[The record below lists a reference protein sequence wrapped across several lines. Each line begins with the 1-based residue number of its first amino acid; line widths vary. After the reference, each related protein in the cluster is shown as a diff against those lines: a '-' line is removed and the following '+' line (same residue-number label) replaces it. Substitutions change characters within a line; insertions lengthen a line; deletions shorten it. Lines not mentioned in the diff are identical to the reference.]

1 MKHLTNDRPDSM
13 HAEWVISNV
22 CNYTCNYCDPKLYG
36 GSSGWPDLQK
46 SLDFW
51 QYIHTDVNP
60 NAKMLTLS
68 GGEPT
73 IWPKLSE
80 FFNRLDPSYKKAIV
94 TNGSRTLRW
103 WQKFI
108 DTTEMD
114 QIAISVHLEFA
125 DIDHIKE
132 VIRIIGPHCRVT
144 VLIMLDENLVQKG
157 RQFAQVIA
165 DAKLY
170 CKVVIKPVTRRYVNE
185 VKTRGLNEAQSYDQ
199 DTINWI
205 RDFDYNLDAPIL
217 KTRKRTTAVNIVI
230 DGKDYNVFHM
240 NDMIANNQHKFQ
252 GWRCHAGKH
261 RLVVWHDG
269 NVYGAQCSTAK
280 RNLLGNVAN
289 GKLDR
294 KIEPLICDTE
304 FCSCVPDI
312 RIPKE
317 RIDV

>member
-13 HAEWVISNV
+13 HAEWVLSNV

-36 GSSGWPDLQK
+36 GSSGWPDLEK

-103 WQKFI
+103 WRRFI
-108 DTTEMD
+108 DNTPLT
-114 QIAISVHLEFA
+114 QIAISVHLEYA
-125 DIDHIKE
+125 DVDHIKE

-144 VLIMLDENLVQKG
+144 VLMMLDENSVTKG
-157 RQFAQVIA
+157 RHFAETLSNE
-165 DAKLY
+165 DLY
-170 CKVVIKPVTRRYVNE
+170 CKIVVKPITRRWNGINEACTYDNE
-185 VKTRGLNEAQSYDQ
+185 VLDWIKT
-199 DTINWI
+199 
-205 RDFDYNLDAPIL
+205 FDYDKNSPAVKDE
-217 KTRKRTTAVNIVI
+217 TRTTAVNILI
-230 DGKDYNVFHM
+230 DGEEKPVFYM
-240 NDMIANNQHKFQ
+240 YEMISKNMHKFR
-252 GWRCHAGKH
+252 GWKCYAGTH

-269 NVYGAQCSTAK
+269 NVYGAQCTTAK
-280 RNLLGNVAN
+280 RNKLGNIAN
-289 GKLDR
+289 GKLDK

-304 FCSCVPDI
+304 FCACVPDI

-317 RIDV
+317 AV

>member
-13 HAEWVISNV
+13 HAEWVLSNV

-36 GSSGWPDLQK
+36 GSSGWPDLEK

-103 WQKFI
+103 WRKFI
-108 DTTEMD
+108 DNTPLT
-114 QIAISVHLEFA
+114 QIAISVHLEYA
-125 DIDHIKE
+125 DVDHIKE

-144 VLIMLDENLVQKG
+144 VLMMLDENSVKKG
-157 RQFAQVIA
+157 RHFAEILSNE
-165 DAKLY
+165 DLY
-170 CKVVIKPVTRRYVNE
+170 CKIVVKPITRRWNGNNEACTYDNE
-185 VKTRGLNEAQSYDQ
+185 VLDWIKT
-199 DTINWI
+199 
-205 RDFDYNLDAPIL
+205 FDYDKNSPAVKDE
-217 KTRKRTTAVNIVI
+217 TRTTAVNILI
-230 DGKDYNVFHM
+230 DGEEKPVFYM
-240 NDMIANNQHKFQ
+240 YEMISKNMHKFR
-252 GWRCHAGKH
+252 GWKCYAGTH

-269 NVYGAQCSTAK
+269 NVYGAQCTTAK
-280 RNLLGNVAN
+280 RNKLGNIAN
-289 GKLDR
+289 GKLDK

-304 FCSCVPDI
+304 FCACVPDI

-317 RIDV
+317 AV

>member
-103 WQKFI
+103 WRRFI
-108 DTTEMD
+108 DNTPLT

-125 DIDHIKE
+125 DVNHIKE
-132 VIRIIGPHCRVT
+132 VIKIIGPHCRVT
-144 VLIMLDENLVQKG
+144 VLMMLDENSVKKG
-157 RQFAQVIA
+157 RHFAEILSNE
-165 DAKLY
+165 DLY
-170 CKVVIKPVTRRYVNE
+170 CKIVVKPITRRWNGNNEACTYDNE
-185 VKTRGLNEAQSYDQ
+185 VLDWIKT
-199 DTINWI
+199 
-205 RDFDYNLDAPIL
+205 FDYDKNSPAVKDE
-217 KTRKRTTAVNIVI
+217 TRTTAVNILI
-230 DGKDYNVFHM
+230 DGEEKPVFYM
-240 NDMIANNQHKFQ
+240 YEMISKNMHKFR
-252 GWRCHAGKH
+252 GWKCYAGTH

-269 NVYGAQCSTAK
+269 NVYGAQCTTAK
-280 RNLLGNVAN
+280 RNKLGNIAN
-289 GKLDR
+289 GKLDK

-304 FCSCVPDI
+304 FCACVPDI

-317 RIDV
+317 AV

>member
-13 HAEWVISNV
+13 HAEWVLSNV

-36 GSSGWPDLQK
+36 GSSGWPDLEK

-103 WQKFI
+103 WRRFI
-108 DTTEMD
+108 DNTPLT

-125 DIDHIKE
+125 DVNHIKE
-132 VIRIIGPHCRVT
+132 VIKIIGPHCRVT
-144 VLIMLDENLVQKG
+144 VLMMLDENSVKKG
-157 RQFAQVIA
+157 RHFAEILSNE
-165 DAKLY
+165 DLY
-170 CKVVIKPVTRRYVNE
+170 CKIVVKPITRRWNGNNEACTYDNE
-185 VKTRGLNEAQSYDQ
+185 VLDWIKT
-199 DTINWI
+199 
-205 RDFDYNLDAPIL
+205 FDYDKNSPAVKDE
-217 KTRKRTTAVNIVI
+217 TRTTAVNILI
-230 DGKDYNVFHM
+230 DGEEKPVFYM
-240 NDMIANNQHKFQ
+240 YEMISKNMHKFR
-252 GWRCHAGKH
+252 GWKCYAGTH

-269 NVYGAQCSTAK
+269 NVYGAQCTTAK
-280 RNLLGNVAN
+280 RNKLGNIAN
-289 GKLDR
+289 GKLDK

-304 FCSCVPDI
+304 FCACVPDI

-317 RIDV
+317 AV

>member
-103 WQKFI
+103 WRKFI
-108 DTTEMD
+108 DNTQMT

-125 DIDHIKE
+125 DVNHIKE
-132 VIRIIGPHCRVT
+132 VI
-144 VLIMLDENLVQKG
+144 K
-157 RQFAQVIA
+157 
-165 DAKLY
+165 
-170 CKVVIKPVTRRYVNE
+170 
-185 VKTRGLNEAQSYDQ
+185 
-199 DTINWI
+199 
-205 RDFDYNLDAPIL
+205 
-217 KTRKRTTAVNIVI
+217 IVSHS
-230 DGKDYNVFHM
+230 N
-240 NDMIANNQHKFQ
+240 
-252 GWRCHAGKH
+252 
-261 RLVVWHDG
+261 
-269 NVYGAQCSTAK
+269 
-280 RNLLGNVAN
+280 
-289 GKLDR
+289 
-294 KIEPLICDTE
+294 
-304 FCSCVPDI
+304 
-312 RIPKE
+312 
-317 RIDV
+317 

>member
-13 HAEWVISNV
+13 HAEWVLSNV

-36 GSSGWPDLQK
+36 GSSGWPDLEK

-103 WQKFI
+103 WRRFI
-108 DTTEMD
+108 DNTPLT
-114 QIAISVHLEFA
+114 QIAISVHLEYA
-125 DIDHIKE
+125 DVDHIKE

-144 VLIMLDENLVQKG
+144 VLMMLDENSVKKG
-157 RQFAQVIA
+157 RHFAEILSNE
-165 DAKLY
+165 DLY
-170 CKVVIKPVTRRYVNE
+170 CKIVVKPITRRWNGNNEACTYDNE
-185 VKTRGLNEAQSYDQ
+185 VLDWIKT
-199 DTINWI
+199 
-205 RDFDYNLDAPIL
+205 FDYDKNSPAVKDE
-217 KTRKRTTAVNIVI
+217 TRTTAVNILI
-230 DGKDYNVFHM
+230 DGEEKPVFYM
-240 NDMIANNQHKFQ
+240 YEMISKNMHKFR
-252 GWRCHAGKH
+252 GWKCYAGTH

-269 NVYGAQCSTAK
+269 NVYGAQCTTAK
-280 RNLLGNVAN
+280 RNKLGNIAN
-289 GKLDR
+289 GKLDK

-304 FCSCVPDI
+304 FCACVPDI

-317 RIDV
+317 AV

>member
-103 WQKFI
+103 WRRFI
-108 DTTEMD
+108 DNTPLT
-114 QIAISVHLEFA
+114 QIAISVHLEYA
-125 DIDHIKE
+125 DVDHIKE

-144 VLIMLDENLVQKG
+144 VLMMLDENSVKKG
-157 RQFAQVIA
+157 RHFAEILSNE
-165 DAKLY
+165 DLY
-170 CKVVIKPVTRRYVNE
+170 CKIVVKPITRRWNGNNEACTYDNE
-185 VKTRGLNEAQSYDQ
+185 VLDWIKT
-199 DTINWI
+199 
-205 RDFDYNLDAPIL
+205 FDYDKNSPAVKDE
-217 KTRKRTTAVNIVI
+217 TRTTAVNILI
-230 DGKDYNVFHM
+230 DGEEKPVFYM
-240 NDMIANNQHKFQ
+240 YEMISKNMHKFR
-252 GWRCHAGKH
+252 GWKCYAGTH

-269 NVYGAQCSTAK
+269 NVYGAQCTTAK
-280 RNLLGNVAN
+280 RNKLGNIAN
-289 GKLDR
+289 GKLDK

-304 FCSCVPDI
+304 FCACVPDI

-317 RIDV
+317 AV